1 MSHTKK
7 LVEMYTQ
14 VVSPDTTNREGFPA
28 YSRPLEE
35 QLLQVLMTN
44 TLNNIFYASSE
55 ELLQETLE
63 VHERVLKKNP
73 EFFARALIYAR
84 NEGFMRLQP
93 IVGLAKLAGESS
105 DLFKRVFNRVILI
118 PSDLQDFFT
127 VLDGL
132 GRGQGGQAI
141 KKTVAKWLNE
151 KLSEYWVIKYGSK
164 SRGRGF
170 SLGDIVRVV
179 HPKPA
184 GEKQS
189 SLFAY
194 LRGGDWNEQLLSQ
207 VAVYEKFKRASTE
220 EKARLIMEGRLPHEV
235 VTGAGGLDK
244 NCWRALVP
252 QLPTLALLRNLNT
265 LSRHRVLDEARELIT
280 SKLTNEEVLRGTK
293 IFPFQFLKAFK
304 VIDNPW
310 VRDVLRRS
318 VEITAKNI
326 PSIEGKTAIFLDIS
340 GSMLYGDFILIGAVF
355 AFSLF
360 KKTNGNC
367 VFWLFNSLVY
377 EAQPSLVDS
386 ILSQAE
392 RIRAYGGT
400 NTGAPIEL
408 LTKKGIFVDN
418 IVMITDEQQNEGNL
432 FYKSLKRYR
441 VKINKDA
448 KCFIVDVSPYR
459 SAVVPPSDVLT
470 WCVYGWSDRV
480 LHLIAFVNRG
490 FGSIIEKV
498 QEIRI

>member
-1 MSHTKK
+1 MSHIKK
-7 LVEMYTQ
+7 LVEMYVQ
-14 VVSPDTTNREGFPA
+14 VTPPDTTNREGFPA
-28 YSRPLEE
+28 YTRPLEE

-44 TLNNIFYASSE
+44 TLNNIFYATSE

-63 VHERVLKKNP
+63 VHEQALKKNP
-73 EFFARALIYAR
+73 ELFARALVYAR

-93 IVGLAKLAGESS
+93 IVGLAKLAGERP
-105 DLFKRVFNRVILI
+105 DLFKRVFNRVVLI

-151 KLSEYWVIKYGSK
+151 KLTEYWAIKYGSK

-170 SLGDIVRVV
+170 SLGDIVRIV

-194 LRGGDWNEQLLSQ
+194 LRGRNWNEQLLPQ
-207 VAVYEKFKRASTE
+207 VAVYEEFKRANAE
-220 EKARLIMEGRLPHEV
+220 EKARLIMEGKLPHEV

-244 NCWRALVP
+244 DCWRALVP
-252 QLPTLALLRNLNT
+252 QLPALALLRNLNT
-265 LSRHRVLDEARELIT
+265 LSRHGVLDGARELIT
-280 SKLTNEEVLRGTK
+280 SKLTNEEVLRSAK

-304 VIDNPW
+304 VVDSPW
-310 VRDVLRRS
+310 VRDILRQS

-326 PSIEGKTAIFLDIS
+326 PSIEGKTAIFLDTS
-340 GSMLYGDFILIGAVF
+340 GSMDGDFILIGAVF

-360 KKTNGNC
+360 KKTNGKC
-367 VFWLFNSLVY
+367 VFWLFNTSVY

-408 LTKKGIFVDN
+408 LTKKKILVDN

-432 FYKSLKRYR
+432 FYKGLKRYR
-441 VKINKDA
+441 AKVNKNA
-448 KCFIVDVSPYR
+448 KCCVIDVSPYR
-459 SAVVPPSDVLT
+459 SAITPPSDVLT
-470 WCVYGWSDRV
+470 WYIYGWSDRV
-480 LHLIAFVNRG
+480 LHFIAFANQG

-498 QEIRI
+498 QEIHI

>member
-1 MSHTKK
+1 MSHIKK
-7 LVEMYTQ
+7 LVEMYVQ
-14 VVSPDTTNREGFPA
+14 VTPPDTTNREGFPA
-28 YSRPLEE
+28 YTRPLEE

-44 TLNNIFYASSE
+44 TLNNIFYATSE

-63 VHERVLKKNP
+63 VHEQALKKNP
-73 EFFARALIYAR
+73 ELFARALVYAR

-93 IVGLAKLAGESS
+93 IVGLAKLAGERP
-105 DLFKRVFNRVILI
+105 DLFKRVFNRVVLI

-151 KLSEYWVIKYGSK
+151 KLTEYWAIKYGSK

-194 LRGGDWNEQLLSQ
+194 LRGRNWNEQLLPQ
-207 VAVYEKFKRASTE
+207 VAVYEEFKRANAG
-220 EKARLIMEGRLPHEV
+220 EKARLIMEGKLPHEV

-244 NCWRALVP
+244 DCWRALVP
-252 QLPTLALLRNLNT
+252 QLPALALLRNLNT
-265 LSRHRVLDEARELIT
+265 LSRHGVLDGARELIT
-280 SKLTNEEVLRGTK
+280 SKLTNEEVLRSAK

-304 VIDNPW
+304 VVDSPW
-310 VRDVLRRS
+310 VRDILRQS

-326 PSIEGKTAIFLDIS
+326 PSIEGKTAIFLDTS
-340 GSMLYGDFILIGAVF
+340 GSMDGDFILIGAVF

-360 KKTNGNC
+360 KKTNGKC
-367 VFWLFNSLVY
+367 VFWLFNTSVY

-408 LTKKGIFVDN
+408 LTKKKILVDN

-432 FYKSLKRYR
+432 FYKGLKRYR
-441 VKINKDA
+441 AKVNKNA
-448 KCFIVDVSPYR
+448 KCFIIDVSPYR

-470 WCVYGWSDRV
+470 WYIYGWSDRV
-480 LHLIAFVNRG
+480 LHFIAFANQG
-490 FGSIIEKV
+490 FSSMIEKV
-498 QEIRI
+498 QEIHI